1 MDLPED
7 ARADLA
13 EWRADAFTGRADVR
27 LVGPEALHMTLVFL
41 GYKPEKEIPRIAELM
56 RASVPAGEPPELAAT
71 GVKPV
76 PPRRPR
82 LFALDL
88 DDDDGRAVAVQ
99 AALSDAFAAEKLYV
113 PEKRPFWPHVTLARV
128 KRCGAA
134 RGAAAALGPVAGG
147 RRHALPLDAAAA
159 GGPLRRSGAGAVS
172 GGDRRI
178 AHGSGAA
185 ADRLVRRD
193 SRW

>member
-1 MDLPED
+1 MDLAEP
-7 ARADLA
+7 ARGELA
-13 EWRADAFTGRADVR
+13 EWRADAFAEREDLR
-27 LVGPEALHMTLVFL
+27 LVAPQALHVTLVFL

-88 DDDDGRAVAVQ
+88 EDEGGRAVAVQ
-99 AALSDAFAAEKLYV
+99 AALSDAFAAENLYV

-128 KRCGAA
+128 KR
-134 RGAAAALGPVAGG
+134 
-147 RRHALPLDAAAA
+147 
-159 GGPLRRSGAGAVS
+159 GAVAEPLEAPPPPAS
-172 GGDRRI
+172 AWPADAVTLYRSTLLPQGARYDALERVPFELPPGG
-178 AHGSGAA
+178 
-185 ADRLVRRD
+185 
-193 SRW
+193 